1 MPQLPKFYIFT
12 ENQPL
17 YNSTTRKKRKYR
29 ITRQKKQEQ
38 KAKAKRTKNLRRIEN
53 VAKKISQK
61 GFNKTCL
68 TSCHDAYKSKPI
80 LSNDTIKLYYA
91 SNKQQGLI
99 PKNLSYSQYRT
110 NYINSI
116 LNSCVSNCQ
125 REFI

>member
-53 VAKKISQK
+53 VAKKYPK
-61 GFNKTCL
+61 RVL
-68 TSCHDAYKSKPI
+68 
-80 LSNDTIKLYYA
+80 IKL
-91 SNKQQGLI
+91 
-99 PKNLSYSQYRT
+99 
-110 NYINSI
+110 
-116 LNSCVSNCQ
+116 V
-125 REFI
+125 